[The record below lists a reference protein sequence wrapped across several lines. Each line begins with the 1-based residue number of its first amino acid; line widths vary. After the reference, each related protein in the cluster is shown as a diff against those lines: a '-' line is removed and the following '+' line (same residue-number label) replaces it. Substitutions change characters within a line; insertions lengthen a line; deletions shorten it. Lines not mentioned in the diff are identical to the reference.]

1 MENKCYTVYMHVCP
15 NNKKYI
21 GITKQLPEKRW
32 DNGKG
37 YKNNKYM
44 INAIQK
50 YGWENIKHEILF
62 DNLSKKEA
70 ENKEIELINKYKSN
84 QREFGYNIANGGYVN
99 CVSEETKKK
108 LSIINKGKK
117 VSQETK
123 EKMSKNN
130 ARIWLDKKID
140 DKTRK
145 KMSESH
151 IGKKGNN
158 KGKALKTRKKVMC
171 IETNI
176 IYDSITIA
184 GNETKINS
192 AHISDVCRDIRK
204 SAGKI
209 NNIRL
214 HWKYI
219 KEE

>member
-1 MENKCYTVYMHVCP
+1 MEEKCYTVYMHIFP
-15 NNKKYI
+15 NSKKYI
-21 GITKQLPEKRW
+21 GITKQKPKKRW
-32 DNGKG
+32 NNGKG
-37 YKNNKYM
+37 YKHNNY
-44 INAIQK
+44 IQNAIQK
-50 YGWENIKHEILF
+50 YGWNNIKHKILF
-62 DNLSKKEA
+62 SNLTKEEA
-70 ENKEIELINKYKSN
+70 EQKEIELIAKYKSN
-84 QREFGYNIANGGYVN
+84 DKNYGYNIENGGHVN

-130 ARIWLDKKID
+130 ARIWLGKKID
-140 DKTRK
+140 DKIRR

-184 GNETKINS
+184 SNETKINS
-192 AHISDVCRDIRK
+192 AHISDVCRGIRK

-209 NNIRL
+209 NNIKL

>member
-1 MENKCYTVYMHVCP
+1 MHIFP
-15 NNKKYI
+15 NSKKYI
-21 GITKQLPEKRW
+21 GITKQKPKKRW
-32 DNGKG
+32 NNGKG
-37 YKNNKYM
+37 YKHNNY
-44 INAIQK
+44 IQNAIQK
-50 YGWENIKHEILF
+50 YGWNNIKHKILF
-62 DNLSKKEA
+62 SNLTKEEA
-70 ENKEIELINKYKSN
+70 EQKEIELIAKYKSN
-84 QREFGYNIANGGYVN
+84 DKNYGYNIENGGHVN

-130 ARIWLDKKID
+130 ARIWLGKKID
-140 DKTRK
+140 DKIRR

-184 GNETKINS
+184 SNETKINS
-192 AHISDVCRDIRK
+192 AHISDVCRGIRK

-209 NNIRL
+209 NNIKL